1 MSSLESSE
9 ARYRG
14 ALIGLAAGDAVGTTV
29 EFRAPGTFARV
40 TDMVGGGPF
49 HLPAGAWT
57 DDTSMALCLAE
68 SLVECRGFDPVDQ
81 LERYVL
87 WYRDGYW
94 SSTGRCFDIGG
105 ATRAALEQFERTH
118 EPYPG
123 DGDPQAAGN
132 GPLMKLAPIA
142 LAYAAHPAEAIRCA
156 GLSARTTH
164 GAGEAVDACRYW
176 AALLVGAL
184 DGTDLRGLIG
194 GDAYAPAP
202 GLWEREP
209 LHPKIAAVAAG
220 SFHEKSPPA
229 IRGSGY
235 IVDALE
241 AALWAVHST
250 HDFEAAVLAAVN
262 LGDDADTTAAIAG
275 QLAGAIYG
283 VDAIPKRWRDQ
294 IVRRDEILGLAD
306 ALMTAQALFFDPGGE
321 RVTPHGPA
329 ETPGHGTHQRAPG
342 ALAPTPT
349 GIDAYW
355 AVPGR
360 LLAGEY
366 PGARLK
372 QEAAAELDAL
382 LDSGATCFVDL
393 TEEGEGPPLRPY
405 GALLRT
411 RAAARGT
418 HVTVL
423 RFCVPDVGVP
433 TSWQMRAILS
443 AIGIALNAE
452 ETVYVHCWGGV
463 GRTGTVIGC
472 RLVEDGIP
480 ALEVLSRIA
489 ELRSATARVSP
500 ETSEQRSF
508 VTSWPA
514 RR

>member
-1 MSSLESSE
+1 
-9 ARYRG
+9 
-14 ALIGLAAGDAVGTTV
+14 
-29 EFRAPGTFARV
+29 
-40 TDMVGGGPF
+40 
-49 HLPAGAWT
+49 
-57 DDTSMALCLAE
+57 
-68 SLVECRGFDPVDQ
+68 
-81 LERYVL
+81 
-87 WYRDGYW
+87 
-94 SSTGRCFDIGG
+94 
-105 ATRAALEQFERTH
+105 
-118 EPYPG
+118 
-123 DGDPQAAGN
+123 
-132 GPLMKLAPIA
+132 
-142 LAYAAHPAEAIRCA
+142 
-156 GLSARTTH
+156 
-164 GAGEAVDACRYW
+164 
-176 AALLVGAL
+176 
-184 DGTDLRGLIG
+184 
-194 GDAYAPAP
+194 
-202 GLWEREP
+202 
-209 LHPKIAAVAAG
+209 
-220 SFHEKSPPA
+220 
-229 IRGSGY
+229 
-235 IVDALE
+235 
-241 AALWAVHST
+241 
-250 HDFEAAVLAAVN
+250 
-262 LGDDADTTAAIAG
+262 
-275 QLAGAIYG
+275 
-283 VDAIPKRWRDQ
+283 
-294 IVRRDEILGLAD
+294 
-306 ALMTAQALFFDPGGE
+306 
-321 RVTPHGPA
+321 VTPHGPA